1 MKFKTL
7 HISLLFLLILT
18 LFISPVLAKDTN
30 NPVLQHE
37 IAMAEFF
44 YPDNAVSHIYH
55 ADINPQWIG
64 PGAFWYEDTAR
75 DKSSF
80 YYINVSQGVK
90 KRLFDTDKFIRA
102 LEKAT
107 GSSIKTARL
116 PVRDMTLSP
125 DEKTLTF
132 TAYDNQWSCDLSTYT
147 ITKITLPP
155 EIEAGIPSPD
165 NSAVAYVNGS
175 NLWMYETKTG
185 KRSPLTIDGTDD
197 YFYGKRSDT
206 VRYPASEARLN
217 ECPTPYLVWS
227 MDSEKIATYKI
238 DQRNVSPLW
247 LIQNAPETGKRPIL
261 YSYRFA
267 YPGDAV
273 VPMYEPVTINV
284 DEKRVVPMKFRAQPE
299 VSMMDTD
306 EDVLQWWDS
315 TGNTTYSLFIERGEK
330 TLRLL
335 AGDSNTGEIREILS
349 ENAQT
354 YIESNLQYADKPNIV
369 TLKNGDI
376 VWFSERS
383 GWGHLYLYDAKGNL
397 KKQLT
402 NGNWVVRKIIAVDEK
417 NGHIYF
423 TASGKEGGNPY
434 YQYLY
439 RVQTDGN
446 DLKLLT
452 PGQAEHNIS
461 ISPDFS
467 CFIDAYSRTD
477 LPTVTVLRSMDGTL
491 LMQLAT
497 ADDSDLQK
505 KGFISPERVTV
516 KARDGTTD
524 LYGLVFKPTNFDE
537 TKKYPVIDVVYP
549 GPYTIVTATHYPADL
564 SWNSKIFWT
573 CQMLSELGYVVVTM
587 DGLGTAYRSKE
598 FHNYSYGHLSDCGL
612 PDHIAGLKE
621 LAKKY
626 QFMDLSRVGMY
637 GKSAG
642 GFMTAQAMLTYPD
655 FYKVGVAASG
665 DHDCRL
671 YGSFWGEK
679 YEGYPVTEAY
689 SEQVTALKAE
699 NLAGKLMLLTGDM
712 DDNVHPSMTL
722 QLADALQKAGKQFEM
737 FVFTNKNHDL
747 NYDPYYL
754 KKMMGYFVE
763 NL

>member
-1 MKFKTL
+1 M
-7 HISLLFLLILT
+7 
-18 LFISPVLAKDTN
+18 
-30 NPVLQHE
+30 
-37 IAMAEFF
+37 
-44 YPDNAVSHIYH
+44 Y
-55 ADINPQWIG
+55 
-64 PGAFWYEDTAR
+64 
-75 DKSSF
+75 SS
-80 YYINVSQGVK
+80 
-90 KRLFDTDKFIRA
+90 
-102 LEKAT
+102 
-107 GSSIKTARL
+107 
-116 PVRDMTLSP
+116 
-125 DEKTLTF
+125 
-132 TAYDNQWSCDLSTYT
+132 
-147 ITKITLPP
+147 
-155 EIEAGIPSPD
+155 
-165 NSAVAYVNGS
+165 
-175 NLWMYETKTG
+175 
-185 KRSPLTIDGTDD
+185 
-197 YFYGKRSDT
+197 
-206 VRYPASEARLN
+206 
-217 ECPTPYLVWS
+217 
-227 MDSEKIATYKI
+227 
-238 DQRNVSPLW
+238 
-247 LIQNAPETGKRPIL
+247 
-261 YSYRFA
+261 
-267 YPGDAV
+267 
-273 VPMYEPVTINV
+273 
-284 DEKRVVPMKFRAQPE
+284 
-299 VSMMDTD
+299 
-306 EDVLQWWDS
+306 
-315 TGNTTYSLFIERGEK
+315 GNTTHSLFIERGEK

-335 AGDSNTGEIREILS
+335 AGDSNTGEVREILS

-467 CFIDAYSRTD
+467 CFIDSYSRTD

-712 DDNVHPSMTL
+712 DDNVHPSMTM
-722 QLADALQKAGKQFEM
+722 QLADALQQAGKQFEM